1 MIRVNG
7 EAETFAEESVSQLL
21 QRLHVDGR
29 GIAVAMNGDVVPR
42 SQWDDARIDDG
53 ATIEIVTA
61 AAGG

>member
-7 EAETFAEESVSQLL
+7 EPAEFAGESVAQLL
-21 QRLHVDGR
+21 DRLHVDGR

-42 SQWDDARIDDG
+42 SQWHHARVDDG
-53 ATIEIVTA
+53 ASIEIVTA

>member
-7 EAETFAEESVSQLL
+7 EPEEFADESVAQLL
-21 QRLHVDGR
+21 HRLHVNGR

-42 SQWDDARIDDG
+42 SQWDHARVVNG
-53 ATIEIVTA
+53 ASIEIVTA

>member
-7 EAETFAEESVSQLL
+7 VPEEFAGESVAQLL
-21 QRLHVDGR
+21 GRLHFDGR

-42 SQWDDARIDDG
+42 SQWDHARVDDG
-53 ATIEIVTA
+53 ASIEIVTA

>member
-7 EAETFAEESVSQLL
+7 APEKFAGESVTQLL
-21 QRLHVDGR
+21 DRLHVDGR

-42 SQWDDARIDDG
+42 SQWDHARVDDG
-53 ATIEIVTA
+53 ASIEIVTA